1 MGGIIFE
8 AVLIMIFIV
17 ISTVLLSGHGAFLIS
32 GYNTSSKK
40 DREKYDE
47 KKLCRSTGVLTLL
60 ITVMLIVL
68 TILSALMEN
77 GKLSENDMIPFAIVF
92 VAVIVI
98 GVIFMIYY
106 TNTRCFKK

>member
-8 AVLIMIFIV
+8 AVLVIVFLV
-17 ISTVLLSGHGAFLIS
+17 ISAVLLSGRRAFLIS

-40 DREKYDE
+40 GREKYDE
-47 KKLCRSTGVLTLL
+47 KKLCRVTGVLTLL

-68 TILSALMEN
+68 TVLSALTEN
-77 GKLSENDMIPFAIVF
+77 GKLAENDMIPFAIVF
-92 VAVIVI
+92 LAAIVI

-106 TNTRCFKK
+106 TNTHCFKK

>member
-8 AVLIMIFIV
+8 AVLVIIFFI
-17 ISTVLLSGHGAFLIS
+17 ISAVLLSGRGAFLIS

-47 KKLCRSTGVLTLL
+47 KKLCRATGVLTLL
-60 ITVMLIVL
+60 ITALLIAL
-68 TILSALMEN
+68 TVISALMES
-77 GKLSENDMIPFAIVF
+77 GKIDESDLIPFAIIF
-92 VAVIVI
+92 VAVIII

-106 TNTRCFKK
+106 TNTQCYKK